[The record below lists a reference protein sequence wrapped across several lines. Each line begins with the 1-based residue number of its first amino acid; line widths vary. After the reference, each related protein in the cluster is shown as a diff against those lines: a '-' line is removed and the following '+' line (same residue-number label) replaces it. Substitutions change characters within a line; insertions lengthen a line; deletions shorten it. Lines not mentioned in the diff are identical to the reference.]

1 MTSLEILYHQ
11 AWNSPVGKLHI
22 LATDKHLKYLEFA
35 TGLQKFQEK
44 VLKKE
49 VLIANKSNGV
59 IDETIKQLRLYFDGK
74 LEKFDLPL
82 DPAGT
87 LFQKQAWK
95 ALLKIP
101 YGKTV
106 SYQGQ
111 AMKIKKPKAQRAV
124 GSANGANP
132 IAIVIPCH
140 RVISSDGTL
149 GGYGGGLNIKKKLLD
164 LETSKS

>member
-22 LATDKHLKYLEFA
+22 LATDKHLKFLEFSS
-35 TGLQKFQEK
+35 GLQKFQEK
-44 VLKKE
+44 LLKKE
-49 VLIANKSNGV
+49 VLIANKSNK
-59 IDETIKQLRLYFDGK
+59 ITDATIEQLKQYFKGE
-74 LEKFDLPL
+74 LENFDIPL
-82 DPAGT
+82 DPEGT
-87 LFQKQAWK
+87 LFQKLAWK
-95 ALLKIP
+95 ALRKIP

-111 AMKIKKPKAQRAV
+111 AQKIKKPKAQRAV

-149 GGYGGGLNIKKKLLD
+149 GGYGGGLDIKKKLLD
-164 LETSKS
+164 LESSKS